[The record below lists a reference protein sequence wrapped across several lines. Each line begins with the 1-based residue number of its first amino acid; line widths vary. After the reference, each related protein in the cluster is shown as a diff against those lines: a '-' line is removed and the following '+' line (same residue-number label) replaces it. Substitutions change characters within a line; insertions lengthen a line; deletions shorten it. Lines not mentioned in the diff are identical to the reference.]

1 MRRGIA
7 ILAAILLGVSGLAS
21 AAAEEKT
28 VLTLYINQE
37 DVPSFMRDWVIRS
50 SDAIAAGLPEYAVRT
65 VWTTS
70 EELKSNLDK
79 GRGVALYRFKRIL
92 QAPWV
97 FRCPGPRGQHAGYG
111 WRP

>member
-37 DVPSFMRDWVIRS
+37 DVPSFMRDWVI
-50 SDAIAAGLPEYAVRT
+50 
-65 VWTTS
+65 
-70 EELKSNLDK
+70 
-79 GRGVALYRFKRIL
+79 
-92 QAPWV
+92 
-97 FRCPGPRGQHAGYG
+97 
-111 WRP
+111 

>member
-1 MRRGIA
+1 MRRGVA
-7 ILAAILLGVSGLAS
+7 ILAAILLGVSELAS

-50 SDAIAAGLPEYAVRT
+50 SDAIAAGLPEYAVKT

-70 EELKSNLDK
+70 EELKSSLDK
-79 GRGVALYRFKRIL
+79 G
-92 QAPWV
+92 W
-97 FRCPGPRGQHAGYG
+97 CC
-111 WRP
+111 

>member
-21 AAAEEKT
+21 AAAEKT

-65 VWTTS
+65 VW
-70 EELKSNLDK
+70 
-79 GRGVALYRFKRIL
+79 
-92 QAPWV
+92 
-97 FRCPGPRGQHAGYG
+97 PRL
-111 WRP
+111 RS